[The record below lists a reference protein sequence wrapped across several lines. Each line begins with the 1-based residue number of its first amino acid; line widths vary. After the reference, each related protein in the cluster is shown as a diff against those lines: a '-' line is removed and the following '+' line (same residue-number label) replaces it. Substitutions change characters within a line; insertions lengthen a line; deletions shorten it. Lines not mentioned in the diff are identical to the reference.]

1 MLIFRYLSRE
11 ILATVVATMVVLL
24 VIFISNE
31 FVHYLNTAAAG
42 QITPTAVFKLMSIQ
56 VPLLMG
62 FLLPLSYFLGVL
74 LVMGRLC
81 SDHELVALYSCG
93 FGRSQLLRIVIF
105 LGLIVTLVVAWLMLS
120 IEPKMQLQRARII
133 MNAAESATLEK
144 ILPGRFQQLVNNQTQ
159 TFYARQVS
167 DDHKQMLDVL
177 FANSQKSEVYPGRQE
192 WDIVSARSANEIHV
206 KDNGQFLVFNNGY
219 RYIGVPG
226 ELDYRKIHFSKYE
239 LRVAMPNELAA
250 KRRIE
255 TLPTSEL
262 WRGQHAN
269 LDMAGELQW
278 RFALP
283 ISVLILALLAFPLGE
298 VNPRSGKFARFLPA
312 ILIYIVYANL
322 MIMARAWLVKGII
335 PPGFGIW
342 WVHAVFFILALC
354 MLFFQMVKR

>member
-11 ILATVVATMVVLL
+11 ILATVVATAVILL

-31 FVHYLNTAAAG
+31 FVHYLNTAAEG

-74 LVMGRLC
+74 LVVGRLC
-81 SDHELVALYSCG
+81 ADHELIALYSCG
-93 FGRSQLLRIVIF
+93 FSRAQLLRIVIF
-105 LGLIVTLVVAWLMLS
+105 LGFAVTIVVAWLMLS

-133 MNAAESATLEK
+133 ANAAESATLEK
-144 ILPGRFQQLVNNQTQ
+144 ILPGRFQQLINNQTE

-177 FANSQKSEVYPGRQE
+177 FANSQKSVEHPGQQE
-192 WDIVSARSANEIHV
+192 WDIVSARSANEVMH
-206 KDNGQFLVFNNGY
+206 KNNGQFLVFNNGY

-226 ELDYRKIHFSKYE
+226 QLDYRKIHFGKYE
-239 LRVAMPNELAA
+239 LRVLMPDVFPD
-250 KRRIE
+250 RRIE
-255 TLPTSEL
+255 TLATSVL
-262 WRGQHAN
+262 WAGQHSN
-269 LDMAGELQW
+269 LNMAGELQW
-278 RFALP
+278 RLALP
-283 ISVLILALLAFPLGE
+283 ISVMILALLAFPLSE

-322 MIMARAWLVKGII
+322 MIMARAWLVKGVI
-335 PPGFGIW
+335 PPSFGIW
-342 WVHAVFFILALC
+342 WVHGIFLSLALA
-354 MLFFQMVKR
+354 MLFFQAIKR